1 MRHGYVW
8 LSALALGV
16 SACASSGATSSAR
29 PAPGAPAST
38 ADAQT
43 AAAPPS
49 PVQQGAGSLV
59 PPGYGTLKQDQITVA
74 LRSGPQ
80 LLIKVTPLD
89 ESVIRLA
96 APDTYN
102 RLHALAESRRGAAE
116 RQAGAGAQLFLVSF
130 FSYQP
135 DVPFQPEDL
144 QLVQQGRNLRP
155 AAILALTPDWGR
167 QRLGQQETQQAVYAF
182 DSALNLNQP
191 LTVRYGM
198 EQSDDWSAILPVL
211 EIERGKVEARAK
223 G

>member
-1 MRHGYVW
+1 MRHGYGW
-8 LSALALGV
+8 LSAVALAV
-16 SACASSGATSSAR
+16 AAACASGGA
-29 PAPGAPAST
+29 
-38 ADAQT
+38 T
-43 AAAPPS
+43 AAASPEARASAPAARARTEATPS
-49 PVQQGAGSLV
+49 GGTQQPAGPV

-102 RLHALAESRRGAAE
+102 RLHALAESRRAAAE
-116 RQAGAGAQLFLVSF
+116 RAAGSGAKLFLVSF

-144 QLVQQGRNLRP
+144 QLSQQGRLLRP
-155 AAILALTPDWGR
+155 AAVLALTPNLGR

-182 DSALNLNQP
+182 DPAVDLNQP

-198 EQSDDWSAILPVL
+198 EQSDDWSTILPVL
-211 EIERGKVEARAK
+211 EAERAKVEARAK